1 MAGRG
6 RTSSQK
12 RRKEQNR
19 LEKRQVKAERK
30 QKLKTDKEAGIETQD
45 DELLLG
51 PFPIEFDPDLDRG
64 LTPEL
69 QAELNVVNRS
79 SHD

>member
-19 LEKRQVKAERK
+19 LEKRQTKAERK
-30 QKLKTDKEAGIETQD
+30 ATKPEKEEQD
-45 DELLLG
+45 DLVVLQG
-51 PFPIEFDPDLDRG
+51 PVPIEYDPNLDRG
-64 LTPEL
+64 LTPDL
-69 QAELNVVNRS
+69 VAEEEPEHAPS
-79 SHD
+79 S

>member
-19 LEKRQVKAERK
+19 LEKRQTKAERK
-30 QKLKTDKEAGIETQD
+30 ANSKDKGSEQD
-45 DELLLG
+45 DLVVLQG
-51 PFPIEFDPDLDRG
+51 PVPIEYDPDLDRG
-64 LTPEL
+64 LTPDLVSDTEEPEH
-69 QAELNVVNRS
+69 AAS
-79 SHD
+79 

>member
-19 LEKRQVKAERK
+19 LEKRQTKAERK
-30 QKLKTDKEAGIETQD
+30 ANSKTDKGSEQD
-45 DELLLG
+45 DLVVLQG
-51 PFPIEFDPDLDRG
+51 PVPIEYDPNLDRG
-64 LTPEL
+64 LTPDL
-69 QAELNVVNRS
+69 VPDAEEPEHAS
-79 SHD
+79 S

>member
-19 LEKRQVKAERK
+19 LEKRQTKAERK
-30 QKLKTDKEAGIETQD
+30 ATSKTDKGPEED
-45 DELLLG
+45 DLVVLQG
-51 PFPIEFDPDLDRG
+51 PIPIEYDPNLDRG
-64 LTPEL
+64 LTPDLVPDVEEPEH
-69 QAELNVVNRS
+69 AP
-79 SHD
+79 HT